1 MSNVVSSREFWDR
14 KVDNVLTRFYYNGDR
29 KELVDNLT
37 RLGYNEDKINGILD
51 EWEEGEDG

>member
-14 KVDNVLTRFYYNGDR
+14 KVDHVLTRFYYNRNR

-51 EWEEGEDG
+51 EWEEGENA

>member
-14 KVDNVLTRFYYNGDR
+14 KVDNVLTRFYYNGNR